1 MSDATP
7 QFECDDL
14 DDVHQLLERAA
25 NYHEA
30 AGHEVIAAEL
40 RQGARV
46 VAAEV
51 ADDE

>member
-1 MSDATP
+1 MTDATP
-7 QFECDDL
+7 QFECEDL
-14 DDVHQLLERAA
+14 ADVHQLLERAA

-30 AGHEVIAAEL
+30 AHHEVIAAEL